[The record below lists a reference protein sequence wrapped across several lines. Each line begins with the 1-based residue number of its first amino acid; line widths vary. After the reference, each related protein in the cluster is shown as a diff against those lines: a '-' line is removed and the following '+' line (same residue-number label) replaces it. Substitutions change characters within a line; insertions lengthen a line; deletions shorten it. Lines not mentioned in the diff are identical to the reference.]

1 MLNKVST
8 PTPTTV
14 PDGGYMFEAD
24 LCTLHRLCRIL
35 CNLAEDTEKNVAAL
49 RKLASKGGSMAKM
62 GSTCEVGDDLVT
74 EQAYAV
80 KIAVERLQAAWGEM
94 FRDEEM
100 AA

>member
-8 PTPTTV
+8 PALTTI
-14 PDGGYMFEAD
+14 PDGGYMFEGD
-24 LCTLHRLCRIL
+24 LNALHRLCRIL
-35 CNLAEDTEKNVAAL
+35 CNLAEDAEKSVAAL
-49 RKLASKGGSMAKM
+49 RTMASKGGPMAKM
-62 GSTCEVGDDLVT
+62 CSTCEVGDDLVT

-80 KIAVERLQAAWGEM
+80 KIAVEKLQAEWREM